1 MFGFDKT
8 HRLLHKQEFDV
19 VFRCAKKITN
29 PEFTVLFCKNTLG
42 HARLGLVISKKI
54 VNKAHDR
61 NRIKRILR
69 ESFRLNSQLPAV
81 DIVVLAKP
89 FVKKALSFQM
99 RANLDK
105 LWNRLSTQHEL

>member
-8 HRLLHKQEFDV
+8 RRLLHKNEFDV
-19 VFRCAKKITN
+19 VFSHAKKLANT
-29 PEFTVLFCKNTLG
+29 EFTVLFCDNSLG
-42 HARLGLVISKKI
+42 CARLGLIISKKI

-69 ESFRLNSQLPAV
+69 ESFRLNSKLPAV
-81 DIVVLAKP
+81 DVVILAKP
-89 FVKKALSFQM
+89 YAKKALPYQM

-105 LWNRLSTQHEL
+105 LWNRLSTQHGP